1 MLDLIIIMTSSVI
14 KVQNLTKKF
23 DKQTAVDEI
32 SFEIPKGIVFSLL
45 GPNGAGKSTT
55 IRMMSCTLIPTSGE
69 ITVLGKRTKKNER
82 WIKNRLGIVPQT
94 NNLDP
99 DFSVRENLQIYSYYQ
114 KVPIKI
120 ANKRIDELLDFVKLT
135 NQAKKNADLL
145 SGGMK
150 RRLILARALLNDPD
164 VLILDEPTTGLDVQA
179 RYAIWEMI
187 KDLRSK
193 GKTIILTTH
202 YMAEAEEL
210 SDYVAIMDTGKIIA
224 QGTVEELRSKIR
236 KGDVIEIDNSDE
248 ISEDVKKTFNE
259 VGVVE
264 EFNERLLVYVP
275 DWKGI
280 IQKIQPVIK
289 DLPSI
294 RIRSTTLEDVFVAL
308 TGRELRDL

>member
-1 MLDLIIIMTSSVI
+1 MTSSVI

-55 IRMMSCTLIPTSGE
+55 IRMISCTLIPTSGD
-69 ITVLGKRTKKNER
+69 ITVLGKRTKKNEG

-99 DFSVRENLQIYSYYQ
+99 DFSVRENLHIYSYYQ
-114 KVPIKI
+114 KVPMKI
-120 ANKRIDELLDFVKLT
+120 AHKKIGELLDFVKLSK
-135 NQAKKNADLL
+135 QAKKNADLL

-164 VLILDEPTTGLDVQA
+164 ILVLDEPTTGLDVQA

-202 YMAEAEEL
+202 YMAEAEAL
-210 SDYVAIMDTGKIIA
+210 SDYVAIMDSGKIIA
-224 QGTVEELRSKIR
+224 QGTVSELRSKISR
-236 KGDVIEIDNSDE
+236 GDVIEIDNPEELTESM
-248 ISEDVKKTFNE
+248 KKTFND

-275 DWKGI
+275 DWKGTL
-280 IQKIQPVIK
+280 QKIQPVIK

-294 RIRSTTLEDVFVAL
+294 RIRSTTLEDVFVSL
-308 TGRELRDL
+308 TGRELRDI